1 MALKSRILLYAAS
14 QTFNTDRPYLDHGP
28 NNALICYDSY
38 DVNRWKLAADAAK
51 AAIDA
56 ALAGGHDLV
65 SDQGVDQ
72 NYRYVWEIHD
82 NIEIILAEKSHGA
95 CGPWHFPWGSQVPQS
110 ASGFGGGLNLTF
122 NFLAKYEKKDG
133 TPQEWNMDGG
143 DDLMKKYEELDPRF
157 RQTVVYQ
164 GQAWNDFNKPIMDFQ
179 SASAEAGTNDGVDKC
194 ITGMLVH
201 KPVPY
206 TLSTRQSVIPNGII
220 FRMAELYLN
229 YAEALNEYNP
239 VPPSA
244 AYDALD
250 KVRQRSG
257 LPKLNRN
264 MSTDEFRQKVRNE
277 RAVELAF
284 EGHRL
289 WDIRRWEIAEQ
300 EGVMQGA
307 MYGLLIQAS
316 TINKNDF
323 HYKPV
328 VFESRSFNKR
338 MYRHPFSIGEMEK
351 GYLIQNPGYN

>member
-1 MALKSRILLYAAS
+1 MDYWNAAKKNCEDLFALNLYSLVPNYVDNFTSLNEFNSESIFELPYKYTGANSYVGDYSGFHRPQYAGLYLAS
-14 QTFNTDRPYLDHGP
+14 SGGGAWDDVSAREWVLEEFDKEKDKDGNTDIRKHYTLFFDDPYDPDEILYHGMTWKQLDEINHF
-28 NNALICYDSY
+28 NKKCYWRKYTQPDSKTGY
-38 DVNRWKLAADAAK
+38 TERYSSDVNCRM
-51 AAIDA
+51 I
-56 ALAGGHDLV
+56 
-65 SDQGVDQ
+65 
-72 NYRYVWEIHD
+72 R
-82 NIEIILAEKSHGA
+82 LAE
-95 CGPWHFPWGSQVPQS
+95 
-110 ASGFGGGLNLTF
+110 
-122 NFLAKYEKKDG
+122 
-133 TPQEWNMDGG
+133 
-143 DDLMKKYEELDPRF
+143 
-157 RQTVVYQ
+157 
-164 GQAWNDFNKPIMDFQ
+164 I
-179 SASAEAGTNDGVDKC
+179 
-194 ITGMLVH
+194 
-201 KPVPY
+201 
-206 TLSTRQSVIPNGII
+206 
-220 FRMAELYLN
+220 YLN